1 MSLRFLIRGL
11 KARYRDH
18 RAELGA
24 LVAALRPGEV
34 AIDVGANKGSFL
46 PALARAVGPRGSVVA
61 FEPQPD
67 LVELLRRERP
77 ANAIIEACGVSD
89 RAGRLRLAI
98 PLGRDGA
105 ATASPGASFAPEVA
119 RRERCRTIEV
129 PVVVL
134 DERFADEPR
143 RIGAIKIDVEGHEL
157 AVLRGAERIVE
168 RHRPT
173 IVCECEARHLSDG
186 AAGVA
191 AVLEWFRS
199 RGYAGSFVRRGRRHP
214 IDRFE
219 IARDQPTEGDRHWDR
234 PDYCN
239 NFVFTPA
246 PRRSVPA
253 HALRP

>member
-11 KARYRDH
+11 KARHRDH
-18 RAELGA
+18 RAELGS
-24 LVAALRPGEV
+24 LVSALRRGEV

-46 PALARAVGPRGSVVA
+46 PALARAVGPSGTVFA

-67 LVELLRRERP
+67 LVAPLRRECP
-77 ANAIIEACGVSD
+77 PNAEIEACGVSD
-89 RAGRLRLAI
+89 RPGRMALAI

-105 ATASPGASFAPEVA
+105 AVASPGASFAPEVA

-129 PVVVL
+129 PVVAL
-134 DERFADEPR
+134 DERFADESR

-168 RHRPT
+168 RHRPA
-173 IVCECEARHLSDG
+173 IVCECEARHLDDG

-191 AVLEWFRS
+191 AVLAWFRA
-199 RGYAGSFVRRGRRHP
+199 RAYAGSFVRGGRLHP
-214 IDRFE
+214 IDRFD
-219 IARDQPTEGDRHWDR
+219 IVRDQPTEGDRFWDR

-239 NFVFTPA
+239 NFVF
-246 PRRSVPA
+246 
-253 HALRP
+253 RPG